1 MDLLTLFTLAVGLS
15 MDAFAVSICKGL
27 SVHRLKVSH
36 AILCG
41 IYFGGFQA
49 LMPVIGYFLG
59 GTFSGLLQ
67 SIGYWLAFVL
77 LALIGANMVRE
88 SFGEEESLNDDF
100 SPKAMLPLAV
110 ATSIDALAVGV
121 AYAAVD
127 VEIAPA
133 AGIIGV
139 TTFVCSAIGVKIGA
153 VFGARFSA
161 LAERAGGIVLILIG
175 LKTLLQGLGLLG

>member
-1 MDLLTLFTLAVGLS
+1 MGIWELFLVGLSLS

-27 SVHRLKVSH
+27 SVRKLSISH
-36 AILCG
+36 ALICG

-59 GTFSGLLQ
+59 GTFSSLLQ
-67 SIGYWLAFVL
+67 SIGYWLAFIL

-100 SPKAMLPLAV
+100 SPKAMLPMAV

-127 VEIAPA
+127 VEIGPA
-133 AGIIGV
+133 AAIIGV

-153 VFGARFSA
+153 VFGAKFSS
-161 LAERAGGIVLILIG
+161 LAERTGGAVLILIG
-175 LKTLLQGLGLLG
+175 LKTLLQGLGVLA